1 MFVVCGEA
9 LMDVFAAG
17 DTPTGMALDARIG
30 GSPFNVAL
38 GLARMGQPVGL
49 LSAISTGFLGERLMQ
64 ALLAEGVQ
72 TSLVQ
77 RTSSPTTLSL
87 VGLDAN
93 KVPSYAFYGEG
104 GADRQLTLDALQK
117 LPALIRALHFASY
130 ATVVEPIASTLR
142 TLIEREH
149 EREHQCTVISY
160 DPNVRLNVEPQV
172 TRWVEHLHWML
183 PRTHLLKISDE
194 DLGLLLPG
202 TSVEAFATQ
211 ALSHG
216 VKLVVVTRGAEGAS
230 GWTARTHAS
239 VGRMQVPVVD
249 TVGAGDT
256 FQAALL
262 TWLQENG
269 SLSVQ
274 ALGDLSSANLELALH
289 FAARAA
295 GITCSRRGADLPRR
309 AELG

>member
-1 MFVVCGEA
+1 MFIVCGEA

-17 DTPTGMALDARIG
+17 DTPTGMTLDARIG
-30 GSPFNVAL
+30 GSPFNVAM
-38 GLARMGQPVGL
+38 GLARMGQPVSL

-64 ALLAEGVQ
+64 ALVSEGVH
-72 TSLVQ
+72 TDLVQ
-77 RTSSPTTLSL
+77 RTASPTTLSL
-87 VGLDAN
+87 VGLDAQR
-93 KVPSYAFYGEG
+93 VPSYAFYGEG
-104 GADRQLTLDALQK
+104 GADRQLRMDALQN
-117 LPALIRALHFASY
+117 LPAHMRALHFASY

-142 TLIEREH
+142 ALIA
-149 EREHQCTVISY
+149 REHQRTVISF
-160 DPNVRLNVEPQV
+160 DPNVRLNVEPRVQ
-172 TRWVEHLHWML
+172 TWVDHLQWML

-194 DLGLLLPG
+194 DLGLLLPDM
-202 TSVEAFATQ
+202 SLEAFATL
-211 ALSHG
+211 ALSQG
-216 VKLVVVTRGAEGAS
+216 VKLVVVTRGAEGAL

-239 VGRMQVPVVD
+239 VGRKPVQVVD

-274 ALGDLSSANLELALH
+274 GLADLSSADLELALH
-289 FAARAA
+289 FAGHAA